1 MDTYELK
8 KEMNCDVLRRK
19 LQRTKTE
26 EDHNSYK
33 KQRNKNNILVRKVK
47 KEYNKKLLTDSANNP
62 QNFCQTIK
70 KMFSSKESV
79 TCSKSY
85 LIDRISHSKPSLIV
99 SKFCIF
105 LQYRRSIKININI
118 VEEFCL
124 VATLSKP

>member
-1 MDTYELK
+1 MDTHELK
-8 KEMNCDVLRRK
+8 EEMNGDALRRK
-19 LQRTKTE
+19 FQRTKTE

-33 KQRNKNNILVRKVK
+33 KQRSKNNILVRKVK

>member
-79 TCSKSY
+79 TCSK
-85 LIDRISHSKPSLIV
+85 
-99 SKFCIF
+99 
-105 LQYRRSIKININI
+105 
-118 VEEFCL
+118 
-124 VATLSKP
+124 

>member
-1 MDTYELK
+1 MDTHELK
-8 KEMNCDVLRRK
+8 EEMNGDALRRK
-19 LQRTKTE
+19 FQRTKTE

-33 KQRNKNNILVRKVK
+33 KQRSKNNILVRKVK

-70 KMFSSKESV
+70 KMFSWKESV

-124 VATLSKP
+124 VSTLSKP